1 VNQIATESAEVITSK
16 KRSLSCETRLFVAK
30 NRMYMRHLIHS
41 WNLHVSLCRPMG
53 SSGPRDGSILS
64 PFLLPG
70 YSVCKKQWRTHCS
83 RVCHRFLHTEYP
95 GKRSGDGVKK
105 YGSYLT
111 TRNHRSVLVGDSN
124 TLVLSSSICSLP
136 PGSKKRRPSPKRTGT
151 MPIWISS
158 TSPARRHC

>member
-1 VNQIATESAEVITSK
+1 MVPQ
-16 KRSLSCETRLFVAK
+16 TRPK
-30 NRMYMRHLIHS
+30 NVTKSVTNCWLAFSYWVRH
-41 WNLHVSLCRPMG
+41 
-53 SSGPRDGSILS
+53 
-64 PFLLPG
+64 
-70 YSVCKKQWRTHCS
+70 T
-83 RVCHRFLHTEYP
+83 FLHTEYP
-95 GKRSGDGVKK
+95 DKRCEADVKK

-158 TSPARRHC
+158 TSPARMHC